1 MVRGVVCVVW
11 CGVRVCVC
19 AVGGVA
25 WRSVVD
31 VVELE
36 EEEGMLRPASAP
48 GVEVV
53 ALEQHV
59 CRLDVAVHQLH
70 AVQVLDGQGHLKQ
83 RQVQRLAGGG

>member
-1 MVRGVVCVVW
+1 MKGIFSPHPSNQIA
-11 CGVRVCVC
+11 GY
-19 AVGGVA
+19 
-25 WRSVVD
+25 
-31 VVELE
+31 
-36 EEEGMLRPASAP
+36 PANPP

-83 RQVQRLAGGG
+83 CQVQRLQGRGGGESNVGVECEWASRKCDQVQ